1 MIMYDF
7 DIQRNSQIKSSIEEI
22 RNFLYI
28 LTFYKDQQTDV
39 ADKLFYV
46 NLIEE
51 LSMAIFGLEAQIK
64 EEQRSFA

>member
-1 MIMYDF
+1 MYDF